1 MIVETSKKMLYAA
14 VGAPV
19 VTVRR
24 VADRITGVSGKVHDL
39 RDRMS
44 DDLAKELDAWASE
57 GEKLIERVMER
68 EAVEGL
74 VDDIVGR
81 VDLDQIQEQVGK
93 LRENLDE
100 MLQSWR
106 TSFRPAPATAQKVEV
121 VEEPAKKPAAK
132 KPATA
137 AKKPAAKK
145 ATTAAKKPAA
155 KKATTAAKKPAAK
168 KPAAKKPATAAKKPA
183 AKKTTTAA

>member
-19 VTVRR
+19 VTARR

-68 EAVEGL
+68 EAVEGI

-106 TSFRPAPATAQKVEV
+106 SSFRPEPATPQKVEV
-121 VEEPAKKPAAK
+121 VEEPAKKPAAKKPAAKKTPAKKPATKKPATATKKPAAKKPAAK

-145 ATTAAKKPAA
+145 ATTAA
-155 KKATTAAKKPAAK
+155 
-168 KPAAKKPATAAKKPA
+168 
-183 AKKTTTAA
+183 